1 MIDIV
6 CLTIGSATKTLSNV
20 LKGRN
25 KHPWEQTLKSTDESK
40 TRRVSLAVYHR
51 DEDTKAETV
60 SKKVYM
66 IIDGEK
72 VYIDPE
78 IVKRYNL
85 ESQELS
91 FFTGRKLYVEED

>member
-1 MIDIV
+1 MVRYKDKDV
-6 CLTIGSATKTLSNV
+6 
-20 LKGRN
+20 
-25 KHPWEQTLKSTDESK
+25 
-40 TRRVSLAVYHR
+40 
-51 DEDTKAETV
+51 KAETV

-85 ESQELS
+85 QSQELS
-91 FFTGRKLYVEED
+91 FFTRRKLYVEED

>member
-1 MIDIV
+1 MV
-6 CLTIGSATKTLSNV
+6 
-20 LKGRN
+20 
-25 KHPWEQTLKSTDESK
+25 H
-40 TRRVSLAVYHR
+40 HR
-51 DEDTKAETV
+51 DRDAKAETV

-85 ESQELS
+85 QSQEVS
-91 FFTGRKLYVEED
+91 FFTRRKLYVEED